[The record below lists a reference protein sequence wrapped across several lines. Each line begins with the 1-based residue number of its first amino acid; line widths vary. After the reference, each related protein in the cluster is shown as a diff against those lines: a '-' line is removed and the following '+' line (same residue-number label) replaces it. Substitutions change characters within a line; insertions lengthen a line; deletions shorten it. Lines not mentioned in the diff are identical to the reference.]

1 LWAKLPANPIPGDT
15 SCQGPTSFDSWV
27 NLNEADPLAVSASCD
42 SLANRGP
49 LGRRSSVTYKSLT
62 RLAQSG
68 LVSRESHFSMRFS
81 LIEHE
86 RGFERHGDDHQ
97 KNRMAQRFFISEPN
111 FLSSRLLVIGN
122 ENQGS
127 LLITAHL
134 YKKMD
139 CLSNTVCIFY
149 IGAGSCDRRP
159 LVR

>member
-97 KNRMAQRFFISEPN
+97 KQNGPEIFISEPN

-127 LLITAHL
+127 LLITAPL
-134 YKKMD
+134 YKKMY
-139 CLSNTVCIFY
+139 CLSNIVCNIVCIF
-149 IGAGSCDRRP
+149 I
-159 LVR
+159 